1 MTSFEER
8 ASLDVIPIEDPDDPR
23 FGQFRLNER
32 GLASRTEKRDDAG
45 AGLFFAEG
53 DLVIERALAS
63 GCVPVAALVDTERV
77 PALAAS
83 LPCPVYGGGIEVRR
97 LVTGLGYPHPI
108 VALFERP
115 ARPGVAELAAHA
127 TRLVVLEAV
136 DNPANVGSVIR
147 NAAAFGF
154 DGLVLDHTSADPL
167 ARRSLRVAMGTAFAL
182 PHARTRRLGDELQA
196 LHGWQLLAMTP
207 DPSAASID
215 DVVAEPRVAV
225 LIGSERA
232 GLSRDI
238 LDISTPVRIPMADGV
253 DSLNAAAATAVACF
267 VFRPPPLDAPGDRA
281 APSRSAPNGSA

>member
-1 MTSFEER
+1 
-8 ASLDVIPIEDPDDPR
+8 VIIPIDDPDDQR
-23 FGQFRLNER
+23 FRQFRLNER

-53 DLVIERALAS
+53 DLVIERALAV
-63 GCVPVAALVDTERV
+63 GCLPVAALVDTEHV
-77 PALAAS
+77 PPLAAS
-83 LPCPVYGGGIEVRR
+83 LGCPVYGGGIEIRR

-108 VALFERP
+108 VALFQRP
-115 ARPGVAELAAHA
+115 SRPSVRELAADA

-154 DGLVLDHTSADPL
+154 DGLILDHTSADPL

-182 PHARTRRLGDELQA
+182 PHARTTNLVDDLRSLDT
-196 LHGWQLLAMTP
+196 WQLLAMTP
-207 DPSAASID
+207 DPTATSID
-215 DVVAEPRVAV
+215 DVDPGHQVAI

-232 GLSRDI
+232 GLSASM
-238 LDISTPVRIPMADGV
+238 LAISVPVRIPMADGV

-267 VFRPPPLDAPGDRA
+267 AMRR
-281 APSRSAPNGSA
+281 